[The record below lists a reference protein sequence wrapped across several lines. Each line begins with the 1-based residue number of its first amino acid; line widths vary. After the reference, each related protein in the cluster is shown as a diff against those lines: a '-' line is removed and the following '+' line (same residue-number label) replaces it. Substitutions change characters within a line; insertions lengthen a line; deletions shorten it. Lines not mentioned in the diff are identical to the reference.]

1 MLGMGH
7 RIAAFL
13 ALALAARAETAV
25 LECVS
30 AKGARGGVLELS
42 FRSRLVENW
51 KIDHVTLL
59 LHARN
64 APSPLRTIRLATTAP
79 PADVAPRALPEGW
92 YRLDLPAPLR
102 AGAPAALRI
111 ESPRPAHERFDGCSA
126 GEFAPYLIVEGRRNP

>member
-1 MLGMGH
+1 MGRH
-7 RIAAFL
+7 ITAFF
-13 ALALAARAETAV
+13 ALALTAGAETAV

-30 AKGARGGVLELS
+30 AKSARGGVLELS

-51 KIDHVTLL
+51 KIDHATLL

-79 PADVAPRALPEGW
+79 PAEVPVRALPEGW

-102 AGAPAALRI
+102 ASAPTALRI
-111 ESPRPAHERFDGCSA
+111 ESPRPAHERFDGCAA
-126 GEFAPYLIVEGRRNP
+126 GEFAPYLIVEGRKNP